1 MINGED
7 VTAAVEAEKGEQSKL
22 SKKGR
27 QAARH
32 ELSNPSNLSPRLTS
46 ILAKHFPPEQI
57 AEHINQL
64 LHSTRTLNDGTELPD
79 TRSIEA
85 GLKLVLAYTVG
96 TPVARIETKNINVD
110 VPKEDVRAMVEGSP
124 ALKAELLEIIG
135 EKVGS

>member
-1 MINGED
+1 MNEQDISK
-7 VTAAVEAEKGEQSKL
+7 AVEAEKKARGAL
-22 SKKGR
+22 SKKQR
-27 QAARH
+27 QKARYD
-32 ELSNPSNLSPRLTS
+32 LSNPSSISPHLTGV
-46 ILAKHFPPEQI
+46 LAKHFPPEVI
-57 AEHINQL
+57 AEHISQL
-64 LHSTRTLNDGTELPD
+64 LHSTRTLKDGTELPD

-135 EKVGS
+135 ESKG